1 MATERLHFDAP
12 DHPYHAFDA
21 AVHAARYG
29 LARTMCADKRVL
41 DIACGEGYGSLLLR
55 RWGAARVV
63 GVDVA
68 AEAIAVA
75 KRLFADPAIEYL
87 CCDAYDLPERLGDE
101 ALFDVIVSFETI
113 EHVQDPK
120 RLLHMLRSL
129 LAPGGVMMV
138 SCPNDEIAYHDG
150 GSNPFHL
157 ASYSFEDFRRLCEEA
172 AGPVTQWMI
181 ETPSVGAVLVTRERL
196 LGDETGGPEILR
208 GEELDHAIIM
218 PPQAN
223 VRPSLKD
230 CLAYIAIWG
239 ARFPDAVAASPVSY
253 SGYMYP
259 WKRVIA
265 AERAEAELARAG
277 REIQELQAENRR
289 LRAEQQED
297 RRQLLLYA
305 ERLRVE
311 ALDAGAAIEC
321 SRRLRVEALDA
332 GAAIECS
339 RVYRLTRSRRLAL
352 AYVRIFD
359 QPILGAAM
367 RSARAKALRLLGVP
381 LRD

>member
-1 MATERLHFDAP
+1 
-12 DHPYHAFDA
+12 
-21 AVHAARYG
+21 
-29 LARTMCADKRVL
+29 
-41 DIACGEGYGSLLLR
+41 
-55 RWGAARVV
+55 
-63 GVDVA
+63 
-68 AEAIAVA
+68 
-75 KRLFADPAIEYL
+75 
-87 CCDAYDLPERLGDE
+87 
-101 ALFDVIVSFETI
+101 
-113 EHVQDPK
+113 
-120 RLLHMLRSL
+120 MLRSL

-138 SCPNDEIAYHDG
+138 SCPNDEIAFRDG

-157 ASYSFEDFRRLCEEA
+157 ARYTFDDFRRLCEEEE
-172 AGPVTQWMI
+172 GLVTQWMI
-181 ETPSVGAVLVTRERL
+181 ETPSLGAVLVTRERL
-196 LGDETGGPEILR
+196 LGDEAGGPEILR

-311 ALDAGAAIEC
+311 ALDAGAGIE
-321 SRRLRVEALDA
+321 R
-332 GAAIECS
+332 S

-359 QPILGAAM
+359 QPVLGAAM